1 MGESEQLEAEL
12 IRELEGWGG
21 SSEMSAFEG
30 VMWRAEADPQL
41 KSTITAVMV
50 LDAVPDWERLLAAH
64 QWLVDT
70 VPRFRERVVV
80 PALSIGNPVWV
91 EDTNF
96 QLDYHLRRV
105 SLPAPGSMRQ
115 YLDFAQTQAMIP
127 FEKARSPWEATL
139 VEGLEGGRAGYVLK
153 MHHSTTDGMGVFQLL
168 SRVLSKQRAPIG
180 RKGPQGLRR
189 ARAGRESPMSAAARQ
204 IVGGAVS
211 APMNVARAAGSLT
224 RSLRDMAS
232 DARELDKAREYL
244 QSARRVMGIKP
255 VKGSGLFRK
264 RSLSWR
270 FDCLEFSLEEFK
282 AGAKAAE
289 GTIND
294 AFLSGL
300 IGGFRRYHE
309 EMGVSCSQMPIGFP
323 ISLRTDN
330 DPMGGN
336 KFAGAQYAA
345 PLDEPDPIERVR
357 HVQRFV
363 RNTRAEPAMDIVIRL
378 MPVVSR
384 LPLAAITAFTAD
396 FVRAQD
402 AQISNV
408 PGMRHPVYMAGA
420 EVVRLFPYAP
430 VPGCGMMI
438 TMISHNGTCCVG
450 INSDRAAV
458 TEPELLV
465 DCLREGLDEIIA
477 MGKPKPKAKKRKPAR
492 KP

>member
-1 MGESEQLEAEL
+1 MTENEQLEAEL

-21 SSEMSAFEG
+21 PAEMSAFEG

-50 LDAVPDWERLLAAH
+50 LESAPDWERLQAAH

-80 PALSIGNPVWV
+80 PALGIGNPLWV
-91 EDTNF
+91 EDNNF

-115 YLDFAQTQAMIP
+115 YQDFAQTQAMIP

-168 SRVLSKQRAPIG
+168 SRVLSKQKEPLG
-180 RKGPQGLRR
+180 RKGPKGLRK
-189 ARAGRESPMSAAARQ
+189 ARASRVGPIGAAARQ
-204 IVGGAVS
+204 VIGGAASVPRQ
-211 APMNVARAAGSLT
+211 AVGAATKLS
-224 RSLRDMAS
+224 SQLREWVGRPDEI
-232 DARELDKAREYL
+232 RKAKEYL
-244 QSARRVMGIKP
+244 DSARRVMGNKP
-255 VKGSGLFRK
+255 AKGSPLFKK

-270 FDCLEFSLEEFK
+270 FDSLEFPLDEFK

-309 EMGVSCSQMPIGFP
+309 EMGVSCAKMPIGFP
-323 ISLRTDN
+323 ISLRSEN

-336 KFAGAQYAA
+336 KFAGGQYTA
-345 PLDEPDPIERVR
+345 PLDEADPVERIR
-357 HVQRFV
+357 DVQRYV
-363 RNTRAEPAMDIVIRL
+363 RNIRAEPAMDVMIRL
-378 MPVVSR
+378 MPVISK
-384 LPLAAITAFTAD
+384 LPLPAITAFTAD
-396 FVRAQD
+396 YVRTQD
-402 AQISNV
+402 AQVSNV
-408 PGMRHPVYMAGA
+408 PGMRQPVYMAGA
-420 EVVRLFPYAP
+420 EVTHLFPFAP
-430 VPGCGMMI
+430 APGCGMMI
-438 TMISHNGTCCVG
+438 TMVSHNGTCCVG
-450 INSDRAAV
+450 VNSDRAAV
-458 TEPELLV
+458 TDPDLLMS
-465 DCLREGLDEIIA
+465 CLDEGLKEIIA
-477 MGKPKPKAKKRKPAR
+477 LGKPKPRSRTKKAR
-492 KP
+492 